1 MDGKDYYF
9 YDRSRTHNQ
18 PLKYTE
24 LLGKAKELI
33 VIWDPHYQMDCDR
46 LFCDVASD
54 GICVEVL
61 TMCQG
66 LETKKD
72 IKAFA
77 DIILSAID
85 KKKVR
90 KCQVTVNALQ
100 KSIFRSIKGTEWHD
114 RYLIIDQEV
123 YLVGASMDSHAS
135 KSRSYGIKRLT
146 ETADK
151 NLVIDSYINYRD
163 GIKDESTG
171 NGNGYKCTV
180 KRGYV

>member
-18 PLKYTE
+18 PLMYTE

-33 VIWDPHYQMDCDR
+33 VIWDPHYQKDCGR
-46 LFCDVASD
+46 LFCEVARD

-61 TMCQG
+61 TLCQG
-66 LETKKD
+66 AESKKD
-72 IKAFA
+72 IMQFA
-77 DIILSAID
+77 NIILSAID
-85 KKKVR
+85 KKKVK

-100 KSIFRSIKGTEWHD
+100 QSMYRCIKGTEWHD

-151 NLVIDSYINYRD
+151 NLVIDSYLSYRD
-163 GIKDESTG
+163 SIKDESTG
-171 NGNGYKCTV
+171 SGNGYKCSV